1 MADKKPKAVA
11 SKVDVDAVE
20 GTTVLPLMPLRNLVI
35 FPGMI
40 QSLAVGRPKS
50 LALTQQVAMTEGKTM
65 LVTAQRETEE
75 EDPTF
80 EGIFHVGCTARIL
93 KLLKM
98 PDGTQTTIIQGI
110 TRAEIVEQTQA
121 DPYMMVRCRVLKD
134 VIEPGKQLDA
144 LVLNARQL
152 VKRLTEL
159 SSEVPDEAAVVV
171 NNLQDPGQ
179 IADFLIANLKLNA
192 DRKQMFLDELN
203 VRRRLE
209 KATRVM
215 TQELEVLEL
224 AGQIQ
229 ANVKTSIDKSQR
241 EYYLREQMKAIQ
253 RELGVE
259 DERARVVGDLRDR
272 LKAAALPKDVQKE
285 ADRELQRLESIPLAS
300 PDFNVTR
307 TYLDYVAELPWS
319 KSTHSRIDIVEAERV
334 LDADHFGLAR
344 VKKRI
349 IEYLAVRK
357 LKDDMKGPIL
367 CLAGPPGVGK
377 TSLGRSIARATGRHF
392 IRMSLG
398 GVRDEAEIR
407 GHRRT
412 YVGALP
418 GRVIQELRKSQANDP
433 VFMLDE
439 VDKLGQDSRGDP
451 TSALLEVLDPEQN
464 STFTDHYLDVPFD
477 LSRVLF
483 IATAN
488 VLDAIPAPL
497 RDRMEVISLPGYT
510 EQEKLEI
517 ARRYLVG
524 KTLHSHGLKRSQVK
538 FSIAALR
545 EIISHYTREAG
556 VRSLERQIAAVVR
569 GLAREFAADEKK
581 KSVTITPKEVEQFLG
596 AREYIP
602 EIAERTSV
610 PGVATGLG
618 WTPVGG
624 DILFIEVTS
633 MKGSGQLIITGQLGA
648 VMRESA
654 QTALS
659 YVRSRAAE
667 LGISAGVMSGID
679 VHVHVPAGA
688 IPKDG
693 PSAGV
698 AIFSAMVS
706 LFTGRVIHHD
716 TAMTGEITLR
726 GMVLPVG
733 GIKEKVLGAARAG
746 IKHIV
751 LPDRNRKDL
760 EEVPAEVLKKT
771 RFDFVN
777 RMEELLPL
785 VLEKDRRPSP
795 GTKRTSA
802 EEAEEPAKVHDA
814 LTLDVEPPEPRH

>member
-1 MADKKPKAVA
+1 MAEKPNKRKKKAA
-11 SKVDVDAVE
+11 QTEPAKE
-20 GTTVLPLMPLRNLVI
+20 LQTLPLMALRNLVI

-50 LALTQQVAMTEGKTM
+50 LALTQQVAMTEGKLM
-65 LVTAQRETEE
+65 LVTAQRETED
-75 EDPTF
+75 EDPAF

-98 PDGTQTTIIQGI
+98 PDGTQTTIIQGVA
-110 TRAEIVEQTQA
+110 RAEILELTQS
-121 DPYMMVRCRVLKD
+121 DPYMMARCRTMKD

-144 LVLNARQL
+144 LILNARQL

-159 SSEVPDEAAVVV
+159 SNEVPDEAAVVV

-192 DRKQMFLDELN
+192 DRKQLFLDELN

-209 KATRVM
+209 KAIKVM
-215 TQELEVLEL
+215 AQELEVLEL
-224 AGQIQ
+224 AGEIQ

-241 EYYLREQMKAIQ
+241 EFYLREQMKAIQ

-259 DERARVVGDLRDR
+259 DERARVVADLKDR
-272 LKAAALPKDVQKE
+272 LTSAQLPDEVQTE
-285 ADRELQRLESIPLAS
+285 ADRELMRLESMPTAS

-307 TYLDYVAELPWS
+307 TYLEYIADLPWS
-319 KSTHSRIDIVEAERV
+319 KSTHHQMDIEIAEKV
-334 LDADHFGLAR
+334 LDEDHYGLQR

-367 CLAGPPGVGK
+367 CLVGPPGVGK

-418 GRVIQELRKSQANDP
+418 GRIIQDLRKSGANDP

-439 VDKLGQDSRGDP
+439 VDKLGQDFRGDP

-477 LSRVLF
+477 LSRTMF

-488 VLDAIPAPL
+488 VIDAIPAPL
-497 RDRMEVISLPGYT
+497 RDRMEVITLPGYT

-517 ARRYLVG
+517 ARRYLVP
-524 KTLHSHGLKRSQVK
+524 KTLEGHGLKRSQVK
-538 FSIAALR
+538 FSVPALR
-545 EIISHYTREAG
+545 ELVNHYTREAG
-556 VRSLERQIAAVVR
+556 VRNLERQVAAVVR
-569 GLAREFAADEKK
+569 GLAREFAADASKK
-581 KSVTITPKEVEQFLG
+581 NAKVTPAEVEQYLG
-596 AREYIP
+596 AREYLP
-602 EIAERTSV
+602 DVAERTSV
-610 PGVATGLG
+610 PGVSTGLG
-618 WTPVGG
+618 WTPYGG

-659 YVRSRAAE
+659 YVRSRAEE
-667 LGISAGVMSGID
+667 LNITPSTLSGID

-698 AIFSAMVS
+698 AIFIAMTS
-706 LFTGRVIHHD
+706 LFTGRIVHHD

-733 GIKEKVLGAARAG
+733 GIKEKVIGAARAG
-746 IKHIV
+746 IKHII
-751 LPDRNRKDL
+751 LPDRNKKDL
-760 EEVPAEVLKKT
+760 EEVPPEVIKKT
-771 RFDFVN
+771 RFSFVQ
-777 RMEELLPL
+777 RMEDLMPL
-785 VLEKDRRPSP
+785 ALEEERRISP
-795 GTKRTSA
+795 GTKHTA
-802 EEAEEPAKVHDA
+802 ADNPPEAESHDA
-814 LTLDVEPPEPRH
+814 MTLDAKGQRSRH